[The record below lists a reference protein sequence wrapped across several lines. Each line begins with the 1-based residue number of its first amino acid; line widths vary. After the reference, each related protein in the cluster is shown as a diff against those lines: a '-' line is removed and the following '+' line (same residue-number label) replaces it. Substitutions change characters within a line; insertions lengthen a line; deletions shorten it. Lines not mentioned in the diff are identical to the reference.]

1 MRHLLIHMDDD
12 LASSKPDLVIILI
25 VAFTGAFAIDH
36 QEISGFESNQR
47 MMPCSRP
54 VVDALAAVGD
64 EGSKVGWL
72 RFYRPIGNH
81 DKKRGPPHGNKG
93 LA

>member
-1 MRHLLIHMDDD
+1 MYDD
-12 LASSKPDLVIILI
+12 LAASKADLAIILI
-25 VAFTGAFAIDH
+25 VALTRTFAIDH

-47 MMPCSRP
+47 MMPCSRS

-64 EGSKVGWL
+64 EGSKVGRL
-72 RFYRPIGNH
+72 RFCRPIGDH
-81 DKKRGPPHGNKG
+81 DKKRGLTHGNKG